1 VDRGKGGVKRS
12 VVVDAR
18 GIPLGTITAPANR
31 HDSPLLEATLDT
43 LKTLGELPDRA
54 RSVHLDRAYDS
65 STTRGELA
73 ARWLVGEISQ
83 KGKPAAFKAGL
94 RWVVERTNSWHNA
107 HKKLVY
113 GEAWASER
121 FLGGFLRC

>member
-43 LKTLGELPDRA
+43 LKPLGELPDRA
-54 RSVHLDRAYDS
+54 SVHLDCAYDS
-65 STTRGELA
+65 ATTRCGLA

-83 KGKPAAFKAGL
+83 KG
-94 RWVVERTNSWHNA
+94 
-107 HKKLVY
+107 
-113 GEAWASER
+113 
-121 FLGGFLRC
+121 

>member
-1 VDRGKGGVKRS
+1 MDRGEGRRQTLCGGGRES
-12 VVVDAR
+12 
-18 GIPLGTITAPANR
+18 IPMGTITAPANR

-54 RSVHLDRAYDS
+54 SVHLESAYDS
-65 STTRGELA
+65 ATTRCGLA

-94 RWVVERTNSWHNA
+94 R
-107 HKKLVY
+107 
-113 GEAWASER
+113 
-121 FLGGFLRC
+121 